1 MCLPGSGSLRCSG
14 REGPSGGAEAF
25 DRGEGLHERRCLG
38 SVEHVW
44 VEVRDE
50 IREALRA
57 GPGIGEGIVEAR
69 GAGGSRAGADLVG
82 LSVNVTLRC

>member
-1 MCLPGSGSLRCSG
+1 M
-14 REGPSGGAEAF
+14 
-25 DRGEGLHERRCLG
+25 
-38 SVEHVW
+38 EHVW